1 MNKIKETNVLVS
13 KDDYKQDQG
22 IAKTAAKNKDELVLV
37 DKSKLEK
44 MAKDKATSSSPTTS
58 SSSPTTTTIGMTEN
72 DTVVD
77 AVIEPQDQETIKY
90 LSNVKHHDTGEI
102 SKPFSISGK
111 NYQMIRG
118 IKPSREVVLAV
129 LCLDDMDEMG
139 NKKIHSVE
147 DFENN
152 IAMPMKRSLEEDTL
166 NNDNEK
172 FVDHLNLSD
181 GNGFKH
187 FFVNS
192 NTGDITAKFKS
203 TKDMVKS
210 GIKLGPEED
219 YMDAKQLKHFRY
231 KKYFKNNM
239 NEAEEE
245 DIQGTDINK
254 LKADVKKLSDL
265 ISTKFSRAISKIDKP
280 IEQVEFLT
288 QMADMIGI
296 PFNKL
301 TSLINNFKDVAKQ
314 QKTTASNTSAPVKP
328 APEEGMVSETKI
340 INKASLLES
349 LGVKQEIIKVKK

>member
-1 MNKIKETNVLVS
+1 MNNIKETNVLVS

-37 DKSKLEK
+37 DKNKLEK
-44 MAKDKATSSSPTTS
+44 MAKEKTASTSPTTS
-58 SSSPTTTTIGMTEN
+58 SLSSSSNTSVSMTEN
-72 DTVVD
+72 D
-77 AVIEPQDQETIKY
+77 AVIEPQDPETIKY

-118 IKPSREVVLAV
+118 IKPNREIVLAV

-139 NKKIHSVE
+139 NKKIHSVS

-152 IAMPMKRSLEEDTL
+152 IALPMKRSLEEKTL

-181 GNGFKH
+181 GDGFKH
-187 FFVNS
+187 FFVNT
-192 NTGDITAKFKS
+192 NTGDITAKFKT

-210 GIKLGPEED
+210 GIKLGPDED
-219 YMDAKQLKHFRY
+219 YMNDKQLKHFRY
-231 KKYFKNNM
+231 KNYFKNSM
-239 NEAEEE
+239 NEAEDE
-245 DIQGTDINK
+245 DIQGTDVNK
-254 LKADVKKLSDL
+254 LKADVKKLCDL
-265 ISTKFSRAISKIDKP
+265 ISTKFSRAISRIDKP

-314 QKTTASNTSAPVKP
+314 QKTTASNTSAPVQP
-328 APEEGMVSETKI
+328 SPEEGMVSEKKI